1 MKAILAVTA
10 GGERYRLG
18 HYGAITKVPRGNFA
32 GKGMLLS
39 ASRGVTSTKERKAQP
54 FPIRFFQEA
63 ILRRFGCREGSGRL
77 ERFRGAGSLCD
88 HPSGRAGGTM
98 MTVIGGIAMYLAG
111 PESLKLLFH
120 GFVVLV
126 GLLILAAAQP
136 RP

>member
-32 GKGMLLS
+32 GTGMLLS

-63 ILRRFGCREGSGRL
+63 ILRRFGCPEEVQVGSGVSEVLGAFVATL
-77 ERFRGAGSLCD
+77 ERHRR
-88 HPSGRAGGTM
+88 P
-98 MTVIGGIAMYLAG
+98 G
-111 PESLKLLFH
+111 PRRH
-120 GFVVLV
+120 
-126 GLLILAAAQP
+126 
-136 RP
+136 